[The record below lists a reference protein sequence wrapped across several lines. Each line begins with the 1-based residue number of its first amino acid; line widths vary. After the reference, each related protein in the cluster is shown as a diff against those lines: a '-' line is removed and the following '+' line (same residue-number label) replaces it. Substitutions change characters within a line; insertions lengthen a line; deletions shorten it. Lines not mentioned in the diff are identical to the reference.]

1 MNEKSNPMP
10 MMYKTIPAVAELNKV
25 PGFDPLKFLR
35 HKVSRKTNEEM
46 LQLELPYQ
54 KLWFRL
60 RHPQGRMKL
69 TTLRITEQLAIME
82 ARVYL
87 DRSDAEPI
95 SSYISQHSAEEG
107 TDYVQAAQDEALSA
121 ALSDAGFGLQFAD
134 VAVDSTGKVFGSSI
148 PLSGAA
154 SIQQPMP
161 DAAQRPVEASGA
173 ALRQSGG
180 EVHARLERA
189 PQSVVERR
197 NAPAR
202 PTSIQ
207 KPAAKPV
214 QNEQPPVSPVQPTV
228 QQMAAEEKEN
238 MDTLPVG
245 KVEENAP
252 NTGSPVSGTQTDLA
266 GYERRGE
273 LKTVQQAERA
283 SGQEIHQTLSLL
295 LAMLP
300 LQPAHR
306 NHLHS
311 PKRGLSDEQIDRI
324 GFKSTPPPFLC
335 RSITE
340 RLMKQGCKV
349 EGVPGFY
356 LDDSGRWT
364 MNFYRKNAGILIPA
378 VGYDGMIHGLQIL
391 LDIPLKQKDDPPDKA
406 GAKYIWFSS
415 SSQNMGVTSGS
426 PVHFIGDPSARV
438 VYVIEGLLK
447 ADISHCLTNRTFVA
461 IAGANNTSQLDTLFA
476 LLAQNG
482 TEEIIEAHDMDKY
495 SNQMTS
501 NVLLW
506 MYQQDIKPRDVQFIA
521 DRMSMVQ
528 VYNYVRRQMPSFR
541 RNSHEVLRTWEDYLS
556 MAKKLHMDV
565 YDEIVY
571 RTRKLRRRHD
581 DLVLKCQ
588 EKDIELQAE
597 EMEEKFPHVNAICQE
612 IKTKYEYA
620 DADYMVVVPSGI
632 LDIITE
638 GRALH
643 HCVGSSDRYWD
654 RIERRESFVMFLRK
668 TDDPFHAYYTLE
680 VEPDGTVRQK
690 RTEYDRQKKDIEQAT
705 EFLQKWQRVVTARLT
720 ESDKALAAESRV
732 LREKEFIQL
741 KKDRVIIHTGHLAGK
756 LLVDVLMADLM
767 ENTDSI
773 QSPALAAAA

>member
-1 MNEKSNPMP
+1 M
-10 MMYKTIPAVAELNKV
+10 
-25 PGFDPLKFLR
+25 
-35 HKVSRKTNEEM
+35 
-46 LQLELPYQ
+46 
-54 KLWFRL
+54 
-60 RHPQGRMKL
+60 
-69 TTLRITEQLAIME
+69 
-82 ARVYL
+82 
-87 DRSDAEPI
+87 
-95 SSYISQHSAEEG
+95 
-107 TDYVQAAQDEALSA
+107 
-121 ALSDAGFGLQFAD
+121 
-134 VAVDSTGKVFGSSI
+134 
-148 PLSGAA
+148 
-154 SIQQPMP
+154 
-161 DAAQRPVEASGA
+161 
-173 ALRQSGG
+173 
-180 EVHARLERA
+180 
-189 PQSVVERR
+189 
-197 NAPAR
+197 
-202 PTSIQ
+202 
-207 KPAAKPV
+207 
-214 QNEQPPVSPVQPTV
+214 
-228 QQMAAEEKEN
+228 
-238 MDTLPVG
+238 
-245 KVEENAP
+245 
-252 NTGSPVSGTQTDLA
+252 
-266 GYERRGE
+266 
-273 LKTVQQAERA
+273 
-283 SGQEIHQTLSLL
+283 
-295 LAMLP
+295 
-300 LQPAHR
+300 
-306 NHLHS
+306 
-311 PKRGLSDEQIDRI
+311 
-324 GFKSTPPPFLC
+324 
-335 RSITE
+335 
-340 RLMKQGCKV
+340 
-349 EGVPGFY
+349 
-356 LDDSGRWT
+356 
-364 MNFYRKNAGILIPA
+364 
-378 VGYDGMIHGLQIL
+378 
-391 LDIPLKQKDDPPDKA
+391 
-406 GAKYIWFSS
+406 
-415 SSQNMGVTSGS
+415 
-426 PVHFIGDPSARV
+426 
-438 VYVIEGLLK
+438 
-447 ADISHCLTNRTFVA
+447 
-461 IAGANNTSQLDTLFA
+461 
-476 LLAQNG
+476 
-482 TEEIIEAHDMDKY
+482 
-495 SNQMTS
+495 
-501 NVLLW
+501 W

-654 RIERRESFVMFLRK
+654 RIERRESFVMFPHVNAICQEIKTKYEYADADYMVVVPSGILDIITEGRALHHCVGSSDRYWDRIERRESFVMFLRK
-668 TDDPFHAYYTLE
+668 TADPFHAYYTLE